1 MMKQIL
7 IFILLFSL
15 SISYIKA
22 QESEAL
28 VNKMETLISE
38 RDSLKRINQEQQN
51 SINLY
56 KENTITEKK
65 NLQSTIDQL
74 KIQLKDENMLQ
85 DKRKRKTDSLQN
97 IIIVKQDENK
107 EKQSRYDSLK
117 SEYDIVLEKLQ
128 KFERKNI
135 AQIEKNL
142 QEKTDSISEFIKTLN
157 HKKNQIDSIQ
167 KEMIKQV
174 NQANENGQQ
183 QVFKNF
189 QLDYSNSNF
198 DDLITSSTERTVTR
212 DLPYGKGNGGDTYK
226 VLQELSWYFSA
237 KKVTEQPYN
246 EKRVQE
252 AQAQLNQITVT
263 SSEVEKL
270 KEIFS
275 NYEICTEALG
285 DTIKN
290 IIDFDNKFKVPD
302 DDESQSDK
310 LKDILAE
317 LSKYFRNYRFDF
329 KQYPYLSNIV
339 LELMNSKQRNA
350 NTDIS
355 HLLDKL

>member
-7 IFILLFSL
+7 FFILFLSL
-15 SISYIKA
+15 SIGYTRA

-28 VNKMETLISE
+28 VNKIETLISE
-38 RDSLKRINQEQQN
+38 RDSLKRINQEQQK
-51 SINLY
+51 SIHLY
-56 KENTITEKK
+56 KENTTTEKK
-65 NLQSTIDQL
+65 DLQSAIDQL

-85 DKRKRKTDSLQN
+85 GKHKRITDSLQN
-97 IIIVKQDENK
+97 IIIVKLDENK
-107 EKQSRYDSLK
+107 EKESRCDSLK
-117 SEYDIVLEKLQ
+117 SEYDTVLTELQ
-128 KFERKNI
+128 KFKDKNVPLL
-135 AQIEKNL
+135 EKKL
-142 QEKTDSISEFIKTLN
+142 YQKTDSISQFRIIISD
-157 HKKNQIDSIQ
+157 KKNQIDSIQ
-167 KEMIKQV
+167 KEMVKQV

-212 DLPYGKGNGGDTYK
+212 DLPYGKGNGGDTSK

-237 KKVTEQPYN
+237 KKVLEQPYN

-252 AQAQLNQITVT
+252 AQTQLNQITAP

-270 KEIFS
+270 KEVFS
-275 NYEICTEALG
+275 NYEICAEALG

-302 DDESQSDK
+302 DDESQSEK
-310 LKDILAE
+310 LRDILAE

-329 KQYPYLSNIV
+329 EQYPYLSNIV
-339 LELMNSKQRNA
+339 LELMNSKQRDA